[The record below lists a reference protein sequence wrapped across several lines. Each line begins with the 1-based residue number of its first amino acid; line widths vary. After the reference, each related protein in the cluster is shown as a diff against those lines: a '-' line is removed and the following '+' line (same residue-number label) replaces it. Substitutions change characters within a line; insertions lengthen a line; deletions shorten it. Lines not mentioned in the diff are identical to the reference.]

1 MKKSIYFLLFYA
13 SLALPSGLHAQYQW
27 HVVHSDRIDTFYYS
41 FKSISCSGKN
51 CSAVGVVWGYMPPEL
66 PSQQMPDSN
75 IILHSTDGGETWLPI
90 DASIPQWHFDKFGK
104 ARITFNGIDQ
114 IDSSSAFAAGS
125 ANNAVISTT
134 DNWKTWR
141 PDTNFAPVIQNG
153 QPINFNFRIADFSN
167 RAEGV
172 VTDYAVGE
180 FLYTIDSGTH
190 WVQRPNNGIVARAYG
205 HGMFREYIPSL
216 YFPSRHNKPDTI
228 LTTHDDWNNTDT
240 SLTNING
247 PFSDPS
253 VNMYSAIF
261 GNGDTIWVI
270 GYRWDTYHRYR
281 SVMIARS
288 SNLGADWS
296 ELPVPSNNAFDPIS
310 GTISPINFQT
320 IVIAGLDSSERIL
333 LSTDQG
339 VTWQAY
345 TVPLDNGMPY
355 FKVTALSIT
364 DSGRVL
370 ASILTDSN
378 FEGSEVLAYLEQGP
392 LSVES
397 NAPARISLS
406 LYPNPAANF
415 LNIEAPSGTISILD
429 PLGRSYLVHRS
440 GEILDVSSLPSGV
453 YFVSDSASRAK
464 FVKE

>member
-205 HGMFREYIPSL
+205 
-216 YFPSRHNKPDTI
+216 
-228 LTTHDDWNNTDT
+228 
-240 SLTNING
+240 
-247 PFSDPS
+247 
-253 VNMYSAIF
+253 
-261 GNGDTIWVI
+261 
-270 GYRWDTYHRYR
+270 
-281 SVMIARS
+281 
-288 SNLGADWS
+288 
-296 ELPVPSNNAFDPIS
+296 
-310 GTISPINFQT
+310 
-320 IVIAGLDSSERIL
+320 
-333 LSTDQG
+333 
-339 VTWQAY
+339 
-345 TVPLDNGMPY
+345 
-355 FKVTALSIT
+355 
-364 DSGRVL
+364 
-370 ASILTDSN
+370 
-378 FEGSEVLAYLEQGP
+378 
-392 LSVES
+392 
-397 NAPARISLS
+397 
-406 LYPNPAANF
+406 
-415 LNIEAPSGTISILD
+415 
-429 PLGRSYLVHRS
+429 
-440 GEILDVSSLPSGV
+440 
-453 YFVSDSASRAK
+453 
-464 FVKE
+464 